1 MSVLEMN
8 MEVLE
13 CARYGE
19 FDDLRALLTAGAD
32 VNYTDDAGNS
42 GLHRAAANGEV
53 ECIRVLKEFGAVH
66 VANTS
71 GNFPIHWAAQNAKLE
86 SLRILFESYDVDVL
100 AKNNAGR
107 STLTDAFDSKNTD
120 VIEICLSH
128 SSASEERLIE
138 TTDKNAKVVVEDEDT
153 ANSKESAKASVTY
166 DVTKDAVSHQMQF
179 SADSRLVHVREL
191 PITRADN
198 PFGSEAAPQDD
209 TTGKIRSSIV
219 L

>member
-1 MSVLEMN
+1 MAMSVLEMN

-19 FDDLRALLTAGAD
+19 FDDLRALLNAGAD
-32 VNYTDDAGNS
+32 VNYTDDSGNTA
-42 GLHRAAANGEV
+42 LHRAAANGEV
-53 ECIRVLKEFGAVH
+53 ECLRVLKEFGAVH
-66 VANTS
+66 VPNKS
-71 GNFPIHWAAQNAKLE
+71 GNLPIHWAAQNGKLD
-86 SLRILFESYDVDVL
+86 SLKVLFESYDVDVL
-100 AKNNAGR
+100 AKNSAGR

-138 TTDKNAKVVVEDEDT
+138 TTDKNAKVVVEEDET
-153 ANSKESAKASVTY
+153 SNAKESSKPASY

-179 SADSRLVHVREL
+179 GSNSRLVHVREL

-209 TTGKIRSSIV
+209 TTGKSV
-219 L
+219 QYLL